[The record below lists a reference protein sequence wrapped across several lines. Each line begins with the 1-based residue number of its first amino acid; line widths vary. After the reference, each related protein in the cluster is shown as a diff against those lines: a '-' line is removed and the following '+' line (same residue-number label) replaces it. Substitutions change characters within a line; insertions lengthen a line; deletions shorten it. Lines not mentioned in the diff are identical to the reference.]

1 MYFANWK
8 DGICYKNAGETLTIV
23 PWGENSLRIRS
34 AMMNEPVDTDYALLP
49 PKACQAQ
56 ITISEN
62 HAEIVNG
69 KLRAV
74 LTLDWQKRCEVA
86 FYNQNGKC
94 LLKENGY
101 QGALDTA
108 SRHFKP
114 ILGGDWELTASFK
127 SDPNE
132 KLYGMGQYQQEIWN
146 IKNCV
151 FELAQRNSQ
160 ASVPFVLSSA
170 GYGFLWHN
178 PAIGKAIFARNI
190 TQWTAA
196 STRQLDYWLTAGDT
210 PDEIERA
217 YADAVGH
224 APVMPEYGL
233 GFWQCKLRYWNQE
246 QLLNVAREYHRRG
259 IPVSVIVCDY
269 FHWPKLGDYRFDEE
283 FFPDPEAMTAELK
296 EMGIELMVSVWPQ
309 VDVKSENY
317 ADMQQR
323 GLLIR
328 AERGVQLGKL
338 FAGNSMQYDATNP
351 EARRFV
357 WEKCKE
363 NYYNH
368 GIRLFWL
375 DEAEPN
381 YTVDDFDNYRM
392 QLGTHAAIGNIYPQL
407 YAKGFYDGLSEEGEQ
422 PLTLVRCAWAGSQRY
437 GALVWSG
444 DVHCTW
450 EAFRSQLCAGLHM
463 AVAGIPWWTTDIGG
477 FNGGTTDDPDFQRLL
492 VRWFEWGTF
501 CPVMRLHGDRM
512 PREFLHHADGSPLFP
527 SGADNEVWSF
537 GGENCE
543 TLTRYI
549 HLREAMHPYLR
560 RLMQETHETGR
571 PVMRPMFYEF
581 PQDSTCW
588 DLGDQY
594 MLGSD
599 LLVAPVMYDHV
610 EKRSVYLP
618 AGSQWTLLH
627 TGGTFEGGQT
637 VCVDAPLDTI
647 PVFRRD
653 NALPGLQGIL

>member
-1 MYFANWK
+1 MYFSLWK
-8 DGICYKNAGETLTIV
+8 NGLCYKNAGETLTLV
-23 PWGENSLRIRS
+23 PWGKNSLRVRS
-34 AMMNEPVDTDYALLP
+34 AMMNEPIDTDYALLP
-49 PKACQAQ
+49 PENCTVEINIDENQAV
-56 ITISEN
+56 I
-62 HAEIVNG
+62 ANG

-74 LTLDWQKRCEVA
+74 LTLDGRGRCEIA
-86 FYNQNGKC
+86 YYNQNGKC
-94 LLKENGY
+94 LLRENGY

-114 ILGGDWELTASFK
+114 ILGGDWELTASFT

-132 KLYGMGQYQQEIWN
+132 KLYGMGQYQQEIWD

-178 PAIGKAIFARNI
+178 PAIGKAVFAKNI

-224 APVMPEYGL
+224 APMMPEYGL

-259 IPVSVIVCDY
+259 IPLSVIVCDY

-283 FFPDPEAMTAELK
+283 FFPDPKAMTDELK
-296 EMGIELMVSVWPQ
+296 EMGVELMVSVWPQ

-317 ADMQQR
+317 AEMQQR

-351 EARRFV
+351 EARKFV

-363 NYYNH
+363 NYYKH

-392 QLGTHAAIGNIYPQL
+392 QLGTHAANGNLYPQL
-407 YAKGFYDGLSEEGEQ
+407 YAKGFYDGLKEAGEE
-422 PLTLVRCAWAGSQRY
+422 PLTLVRCAWAGSQRF

-450 EAFRSQLCAGLHM
+450 EALRSQLCAGLHM

-477 FNGGTTDDPDFQRLL
+477 FNGGETEDPNFHRLL

-501 CPVMRLHGDRM
+501 CPVMRLHGDRS
-512 PREFLHHADGSPLFP
+512 PREYLHRTDGSPLFP
-527 SGADNEVWSF
+527 TGADNEIWSF
-537 GGENCE
+537 GEENCA

-549 HLREAMHPYLR
+549 RLREAMRPYLR
-560 RLMQETHETGR
+560 CLMQETHEIGR

-581 PQDSTCW
+581 PQDSACW
-588 DLGDQY
+588 DLNDQY

-599 LLVAPVMYDHV
+599 LLVAPVLYDHMDQ
-610 EKRSVYLP
+610 RSVYLP
-618 AGSQWTLLH
+618 AGSKWTLLH
-627 TGGTFEGGQT
+627 TGETFDGGQN
-637 VCVDAPLDTI
+637 VCVQAPLDII
-647 PVFRRD
+647 PVFRRGD
-653 NALPGLQGIL
+653 ALPELQGLL